1 MCFMSIAS
9 ISGVSNPITAQ
20 FGVSHQITA
29 QQVTASALKRAQ
41 TDGDGRAGAAALN
54 DGDSAAT
61 AAART
66 VSHPGAVNIKA

>member
-1 MCFMSIAS
+1 MR
-9 ISGVSNPITAQ
+9 TL
-20 FGVSHQITA
+20 FGCRT
-29 QQVTASALKRAQ
+29 
-41 TDGDGRAGAAALN
+41 GAAALN